1 MDERARKI
9 SETMRAKGLDNFK
22 EWRNEQK
29 RLGNI
34 KSEYPSLEQGG
45 DLAELIGV
53 VLGDGHIEAFP
64 RTERL
69 LIFSN
74 ANNPGFVDRYANMV
88 EKLFN
93 KKPYV
98 YKTKGKECIRIGI
111 YEKQIS
117 SRLGVPTGA
126 RKELELPV
134 PPWILS
140 NKEYIVRYLRGL
152 YEAEGSLSFHPP
164 TYTHKFAFSNLNQSL
179 LGNVHDLMSSLGFHP
194 SKGSKVVQIS
204 RKAEVAEAVELI
216 QFRKY
221 SAQ

>member
-69 LIFSN
+69 LLSLTVMGIQQSVVRCWIWAAMFS
-74 ANNPGFVDRYANMV
+74 
-88 EKLFN
+88 
-93 KKPYV
+93 
-98 YKTKGKECIRIGI
+98 
-111 YEKQIS
+111 
-117 SRLGVPTGA
+117 
-126 RKELELPV
+126 
-134 PPWILS
+134 
-140 NKEYIVRYLRGL
+140 
-152 YEAEGSLSFHPP
+152 
-164 TYTHKFAFSNLNQSL
+164 
-179 LGNVHDLMSSLGFHP
+179 LMTMGRVF
-194 SKGSKVVQIS
+194 
-204 RKAEVAEAVELI
+204 
-216 QFRKY
+216 
-221 SAQ
+221 

>member
-1 MDERARKI
+1 MAKI
-9 SETMRAKGLDNFK
+9 SATMRDRGIDNFK
-22 EWRNEQK
+22 RWREEAK
-29 RLGNI
+29 RTGKI
-34 KSEYPSLEQGG
+34 KADYPVLSPGG

-53 VLGDGHIEAFP
+53 VLGDGNIQAFP

-74 ANNPGFVDRYANMV
+74 SNNPGFVARYARIV
-88 EKLFN
+88 EEVFN

-98 YKTKGKECIRIGI
+98 YKTKDKNCIRIGI
-111 YEKQIS
+111 YQKEIS

-126 RKELELPV
+126 RKELVLPV
-134 PPWILS
+134 PEWILS

-152 YEAEGSLSFHPP
+152 YEAEGSVSHHPP
-164 TYTHKFAFSNLNQSL
+164 TSTHKFAFSNLNQSL
-179 LGNVHDLMSSLGFHP
+179 LKNVNDLMISLGFHP

-204 RKAEVAEAVELI
+204 RKAEVEEAIELI

-221 SAQ
+221 SE